1 MISGEDYLLIMLN
14 SILKSRRLIP
24 CFLTWLASLLML
36 TSSLPLYAEGFSI
49 VLNGASVHV
58 NPSPS
63 QNFNEEN
70 WGLGFQ
76 YDFAAINKR
85 WIPFISASGF
95 QDSLDNTSYYAGGG
109 VMRRFIKSDNL
120 NIDAGLIGFMMT
132 REDYKD
138 NDPFPGILPV
148 FSIGNEKI
156 ALNITYIPKVHPK
169 IVPVWFF
176 QLKVPLSNF
185 N

>member
-1 MISGEDYLLIMLN
+1 MCK
-14 SILKSRRLIP
+14 SILKIRRLAPYLLYWFTGLSI
-24 CFLTWLASLLML
+24 LAG
-36 TSSLPLYAEGFSI
+36 TLPVHAEGFSI
-49 VLNGASVHV
+49 VLNGASVHI
-58 NPSPS
+58 NPLPT
-63 QNFNEEN
+63 QDFNEEN

-109 VMRRFIKSDNL
+109 VMRRLIKSDNL
-120 NIDAGLIGFMMT
+120 NIDAGLIAFMMT

>member
-1 MISGEDYLLIMLN
+1 MCK
-14 SILKSRRLIP
+14 SILKIRRLAP
-24 CFLTWLASLLML
+24 YLLYWLTGLSIL
-36 TSSLPLYAEGFSI
+36 TGSLPLHAEGFSI
-49 VLNGASVHV
+49 VLNGASVHI
-58 NPSPS
+58 NPLPT
-63 QNFNEEN
+63 QDFNEEN

-109 VMRRFIKSDNL
+109 VMRRLIKSDNL
-120 NIDAGLIGFMMT
+120 NIDAGLIAFMMT

>member
-1 MISGEDYLLIMLN
+1 MQIMCR
-14 SILKSRRLIP
+14 SILKTRRLAP
-24 CFLTWLASLLML
+24 YLLCWLIGLSIL
-36 TSSLPLYAEGFSI
+36 TSPLSLHAEGFSI
-49 VLNGASVHV
+49 VLNGASVHI

-63 QNFNEEN
+63 QDFNEEN

-76 YDFAAINKR
+76 YDFAPVNKR

-109 VMRRFIKSDNL
+109 VMRRFIQSDHL
-120 NIDAGLIGFMMT
+120 NIDAGLIGFIMT

-176 QLKVPLSNF
+176 S
-185 N
+185 